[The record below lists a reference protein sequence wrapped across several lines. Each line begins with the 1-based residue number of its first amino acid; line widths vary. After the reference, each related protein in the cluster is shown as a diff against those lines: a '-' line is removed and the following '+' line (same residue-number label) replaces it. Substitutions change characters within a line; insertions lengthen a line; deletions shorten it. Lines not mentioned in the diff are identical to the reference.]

1 MSSYDS
7 IVNWTHTMVLKAKT
21 VASKLDNSNCWET
34 MRITFDGDYWKADC
48 KDSETLEKM
57 WEIER
62 LPIILHT

>member
-21 VASKLDNSNCWET
+21 VASKLDNSNWWET
-34 MRITFDGDYWKADC
+34 MRINFAGDYWKAAC

-57 WEIER
+57 WEIE
-62 LPIILHT
+62 I